1 MDDFWKD
8 AEVISR
14 YTRAQAI
21 ADGVLRDVSTIA
33 TEAGFKFP
41 VALTAAAWNDAVA
54 WAKENETYQDE
65 AGRLWDVVYM
75 ASAAIRRPR
84 GRHGADSPRMTYA
97 LYRVPNDKYATEATE
112 LVLELHIG
120 PGDDG
125 EGVITI
131 GLPGE
136 D

>member
-8 AEVISR
+8 AEVLVS

-21 ADGVLRDVSTIA
+21 ADGVLRDVSTMA
-33 TEAGFKFP
+33 EEAGFKFP
-41 VALTAAAWNDAVA
+41 VAISSAAWNDAVE
-54 WAKENETYQDE
+54 WSKENESYQDE
-65 AGRLWDVVYM
+65 SGRLWDVLWM
-75 ASAAIRRPR
+75 AFAAIRFPR
-84 GRHGADSPRMTYA
+84 GSHSAGSPSLTYA
-97 LYRVPNDKYATEATE
+97 LYRIPNEKYATEATE
-112 LVLELHIG
+112 LVLELHVG
-120 PGDDG
+120 PGDNG